1 MPEKKEAA
9 ADEYERLHRRECRTR
24 HRAYLIRKIA
34 WRLQANAEGDLS
46 ERAGR
51 RAAELADS
59 LARDFEGAPRRLAAC
74 RRSSRWRSAH
84 RSASE
89 RGVSRLRSAP
99 SRSCP
104 DPVTPTPRTAS
115 RRIATGSRQIAASTA

>member
-9 ADEYERLHRRECRTR
+9 ADEAGIEERIRALDRMTTGELADEYERLHRRECRTR

-34 WRLQANAEGDLS
+34 SRLQANAEGDLS
-46 ERAGR
+46 ERARR

-74 RRSSRWRSAH
+74 RR
-84 RSASE
+84 
-89 RGVSRLRSAP
+89 P
-99 SRSCP
+99 SR
-104 DPVTPTPRTAS
+104 
-115 RRIATGSRQIAASTA
+115 